1 MEGLKCNE
9 QSLMRFNELDS
20 SFTEE
25 EIKNGIKKL
34 KNKKAAGTDRIRN
47 EMLKSGRHFLMTSL
61 KKLLLLEAGTFPDCW
76 SMGLITPI
84 FKSVEK
90 LNPTGN
96 YRGICVT
103 SCLGK
108 LLTALLNTRLHNF
121 VRSQNLLHP
130 SQIGFLEGFRTT
142 DHIFSLRTLINKYVT
157 NANKGKLFCCFI
169 DFQKAFDS
177 IWHDGLLS
185 TLISYKMGGRFYQ
198 LISEK
203 YCRSKCA
210 IKYGNRRTK
219 FFDYNRCSR
228 QGCILSPLLFNLYL
242 NDIPF
247 LLDNSR
253 DTDSVILPNGLP
265 LNCLFYAD
273 DLVLISRSASGL

>member
-1 MEGLKCNE
+1 MINPFSDLGKETQNPV
-9 QSLMRFNELDS
+9 LD
-20 SFTEE
+20 T
-25 EIKNGIKKL
+25 
-34 KNKKAAGTDRIRN
+34 RIRIWI
-47 EMLKSGRHFLMTSL
+47 FP
-61 KKLLLLEAGTFPDCW
+61 KKRTLILEAGTFPDCW

-84 FKSVEK
+84 FKSGEK
-90 LNPTGN
+90 SNPTN
-96 YRGICVT
+96 YRCICVT

-108 LLTALLNTRLHNF
+108 LFTALLNTRLHNF

-130 SQIGFLEGFRTT
+130 SQMGFLEGFRTT
-142 DHIFSLRTLINKYVT
+142 DHIFSLRTLIDKYVT
-157 NANKGKLFCCFI
+157 NANKGKLFRCFI

-185 TLISYKMGGRFYQ
+185 KLMSYKMGGRSYR
-198 LISEK
+198 LTSEM

-210 IKYGNRRTK
+210 IKCGNRRTK
-219 FFDYNRCSR
+219 FFDYNRVVR

-247 LLDNSR
+247 LLDNSC
-253 DTDSVILPNGLP
+253 DTDSIILPNGLP

-273 DLVLISRSASGL
+273 DLVLISRSASGLQNKSTLSKTMSKHGS